1 GTIPSAYSTVHSAV
15 FARPCFFIQE
25 IFVRKLVSIVLVA
38 FAARLAVP
46 QAGAEQPG
54 KIESRY
60 KEVNGVRLHY
70 LIAGKGEPVLLLHG
84 YAQTS
89 HMWLP
94 LIPQLA
100 KTH

>member
-1 GTIPSAYSTVHSAV
+1 M
-15 FARPCFFIQE
+15 
-25 IFVRKLVSIVLVA
+25 RKFVSIVLVA
-38 FAARLAVP
+38 FAATLAVP
-46 QAGAEQPG
+46 QAGAEQAG

-89 HMWLP
+89 HMCGGP
-94 LIPQLA
+94 
-100 KTH
+100 